1 MFMSHDSVQTSP
13 WKRAVAAAAVVF
25 LGLVLLVAAWGKA
38 LDPEAFVEQ
47 IRYEGL
53 AVLGNA
59 EFVAF
64 FALAVEIGLGLA
76 LVMGLRRWWIV
87 LPTTLLVLFFLF
99 LTGRAYWR
107 FEHGLIDLTEA
118 CGCFGNLLSR
128 SPAQAFWQDLLMLG
142 VPLLLLALD
151 RKGGRDR
158 SFPTRRL
165 ALIAV
170 LTVAGLVFAWKAP
183 DLPLDDLA
191 TRLKPGVRVDEICAG
206 SVGSPEYL
214 CLDTLLTELDA
225 GRHWVTLSNLE
236 EASFLEAIP
245 RLNEYV
251 MAQPEVPFWVLT
263 AASPEVVSAFE
274 WTQAPA
280 FHVQEVPE
288 AMLRPLHRRLPRSFL
303 VDAGRVA
310 ETVSGLPPAA
320 F

>member
-1 MFMSHDSVQTSP
+1 MSHDSVQSSP
-13 WKRAVAAAAVVF
+13 WKRTVATAAAVF

-38 LDPEAFVEQ
+38 LDPLAFVEQ

-53 AVLGNA
+53 EVLGNA
-59 EFVAF
+59 EILAF
-64 FALAVEIGLGLA
+64 FALAVEIALGLA
-76 LVMGLRRWWIV
+76 LVMGLRRWWVV
-87 LPTTLLVLFFLF
+87 LPTSLLVLFFLF

-107 FEHGLIDLTEA
+107 FEHGLIDSTEA

-128 SPAQAFWQDLLMLG
+128 SPVEAFWQDLLMLG
-142 VPLLLLALD
+142 VPLLLMTLD
-151 RKGGRDR
+151 RGRGHDR
-158 SFPTRRL
+158 PFPTRRL
-165 ALIAV
+165 VVIAV
-170 LTVAGLVFAWKAP
+170 LTIAALIFAWKAP

-206 SVGSPEYL
+206 SIGSPERI
-214 CLDTLLTELDA
+214 CLDTLLAELDE
-225 GRHWVTLSNLE
+225 GRHWVVLSSLE
-236 EASFLEAIP
+236 EASFLEAMP

-251 MAQPEVPFWVLT
+251 ASQPEAPLWVLT
-263 AASPEVVSAFE
+263 AASPEVVSTFE

-280 FHVQEVPE
+280 FHIQEVPE

-303 VDAGRVA
+303 LDAGRVS